1 MFIDSENGRTL
12 ITTSHSYEFIIV
24 EESGEKDNHEDPRAD
39 ENNMQMFDFF
49 CQLLALSSKYNS
61 LQN

>member
-24 EESGEKDNHEDPRAD
+24 EESGEKDTREDPRAGV
-39 ENNMQMFDFF
+39 NNMEIFDFF
-49 CQLLALSSKYNS
+49 ANF
-61 LQN
+61 